1 MSILGVFRGLGII
14 DSRFVGAVNNTATP
28 YCAAFTC
35 LLNSF
40 ACSSMMAL
48 LPLTI
53 DRTVAVLQPLRHSSI
68 VTASVCR
75 LMFASTWLS
84 IFAVLVYYI
93 IACAIGTVEV
103 DYLVLQHKCEVKT
116 DSGFIESIIY
126 FIVPFLLVLAMY
138 SVMLVVIVRN
148 NRPRGHFLIIA
159 IGITATNLLSYF
171 PSIIAD
177 FFKISMSYETGQI
190 LTVTFW
196 YTNGIMNPLIY
207 VASHPQTRKYVVDKW
222 SRKSLRSIRNKQNE
236 ENKGQERIA
245 ETGFSIPS
253 PLENRPGRIILD
265 SEF

>member
-28 YCAAFTC
+28 YCAAYTC

-68 VTASVCR
+68 ITVRVCR
-75 LMFASTWLS
+75 LMFTSTWLS
-84 IFAVLVYYI
+84 IFALLVYYVL
-93 IACAIGTVEV
+93 ACAIRTVEI
-103 DYLVLQHKCEVKT
+103 DYHVLLHKCDVKT
-116 DSGFIESIIY
+116 DSGFIESIVY

-177 FFKISMSYETGQI
+177 FFKISMSYETAQI

-196 YTNGIMNPLIY
+196 YTNGITNPLIY
-207 VASHPQTRKYVVDKW
+207 VASHPQTRKYVVEKW
-222 SRKSLRSIRNKQNE
+222 IRKSSRSIRNKQNE
-236 ENKGQERIA
+236 ENQERIV
-245 ETGFSIPS
+245 ETRFSTLS
-253 PLENRPGRIILD
+253 PLENIPEQSLTD
-265 SEF
+265 